1 MNKSIIQSLFE
12 WFADCE
18 ILEAD
23 SDLNIDYLGEEAEQY
38 SIETVPCKTV
48 VKSYIDGSA
57 KCQYLFIFASR
68 ECYSQDEG
76 INMANLEFYERL
88 EEWIAEQN
96 INCKLPSLPDG
107 CTAQSIKVQSS
118 GYVMNN
124 DTKTARYQIQ
134 CRLEYTK
141 KIKNTEV
148 NNE

>member
-1 MNKSIIQSLFE
+1 METSIIKSLFK
-12 WFADCE
+12 WFCDCE

-23 SDLNIDYLGEEAEQY
+23 SELNVDYLGEEAEQY

-68 ECYSQDEG
+68 ECYSQENG

-88 EEWIAEQN
+88 EDWIAEQN
-96 INCKLPSLPDG
+96 INRKLPKLPDG
-107 CTAQSIKVQSS
+107 CTAQSIKVLSS

-141 KIKNTEV
+141 NLEVKNG
-148 NNE
+148 